1 MFEDVYSELWRL
13 DSILCSVIKL
23 FKLIISIS
31 YSTSILPNESSVS
44 EIPSDDFSWKDIL
57 LHSSN
62 FLVGLTKLLFRFPN
76 DITMGMLLN
85 FRGCDAPDN
94 KFFDDN
100 FLSCFSSF
108 SEICSRLKEFFTFS
122 LHGEMIEVLEMGV
135 DPDRISLKDCLVCM
149 VGFGEISF

>member
-1 MFEDVYSELWRL
+1 M
-13 DSILCSVIKL
+13 
-23 FKLIISIS
+23 
-31 YSTSILPNESSVS
+31 STSILSKDRSVS
-44 EIPSDDFSWKDIL
+44 ELNSCSEGDNMDTAIFSSPS

-122 LHGEMIEVLEMGV
+122 LHGEMIEVLEIGV